1 MSLYEKALLIYNT
14 VLGPTTL
21 TVAQSYYLI
30 AGILAAKGD
39 YEKALEYAVKSQVT
53 RERLLGQKH
62 PLTLGSYYQV
72 AYIADRMDNYQV
84 AIPFFEKL
92 LTQLKLVRDEAVIQD
107 IQNITKAIIKL
118 KFRNLVP
125 TQKILLDKVRTQNNL
140 NPSRH
145 LFVIETVIAKLHKY
159 SPSEYLDE
167 LLFNAGVAQE
177 AFAELSCIEQLV
189 HDRDMVVIS
198 PEVPQ
203 SSYLVVNEV

>member
-1 MSLYEKALLIYNT
+1 
-14 VLGPTTL
+14 
-21 TVAQSYYLI
+21 
-30 AGILAAKGD
+30 
-39 YEKALEYAVKSQVT
+39 
-53 RERLLGQKH
+53 
-62 PLTLGSYYQV
+62 
-72 AYIADRMDNYQV
+72 MDNYQV

-125 TQKILLDKVRTQNNL
+125 NQKILLDKVRTQNNL

-145 LFVIETVIAKLHKY
+145 MFVIETVIAKLHKY

-167 LLFNAGVAQE
+167 LLFNGGIAQE

-198 PEVPQ
+198 PEIPQ
-203 SSYLVVNEV
+203 SSYLIVNDL